1 MMQLLY
7 NIVFDAIPI
16 ITSQGKVITGYAG
29 QGLTLKKKGSKLLVN
44 SWSHRPIN
52 ALTRQSRL
60 CREGVQWVCTHILLS
75 HGLLN
80 SIYLIPV
87 IQKKVKNGP

>member
-29 QGLTLKKKGSKLLVN
+29 QDLTLKKKGLKLLVN
-44 SWSHRPIN
+44 S
-52 ALTRQSRL
+52 
-60 CREGVQWVCTHILLS
+60 
-75 HGLLN
+75 
-80 SIYLIPV
+80 
-87 IQKKVKNGP
+87 